1 MSVRLLRSLIPSR
14 NNGNLLRTISSSS
27 FPVINGDIDVRS
39 PDFLRKKDL
48 YAKFYERYAQDL
60 ASLDSGANKK
70 AIDRHV
76 KINKKILLQERLAA
90 ILDPGSDFLELSPL
104 AGFSME
110 YGEIQRAGILCGIG
124 RISDQPVVVAA
135 NDATVKGGTSY
146 PITVK
151 KQLRA
156 QEIAEENNIPCLY
169 LIDSGGAFLPLQVS
183 MSAHELILLSHT
195 SYCYFFWF
203 HKDYKDQ

>member
-1 MSVRLLRSLIPSR
+1 MFLRHLRFISAR
-14 NNGNLLRTISSSS
+14 NNGNIFNPLRSTSSLP
-27 FPVINGDIDVRS
+27 FPVINGDIDVQS
-39 PDFLRKKDL
+39 SDFRRKKDL
-48 YAKFYERYAQDL
+48 YTKFYEKYTQDL
-60 ASLDSGANKK
+60 SSLDSGANKK

-76 KINKKILLQERLAA
+76 RINKKILLKERLAA

-104 AGFSME
+104 AGFSLE
-110 YGEIQRAGILCGIG
+110 YGQIQRAGLLCGIG
-124 RISDQPVVVAA
+124 RISGQPVVIAA

-151 KQLRA
+151 KKLRA

-183 MSAHELILLSHT
+183 MWSCQLIKF
-195 SYCYFFWF
+195 CFIN
-203 HKDYKDQ
+203 